1 MSARWLMLPG
11 ATAMI
16 LATAGFGQGALAQ
29 AADQPAAS
37 VGEGLEEVVV
47 TARRREEKLQSVP
60 IAVTV
65 FTAQSLQEKS
75 IETLSDLQHYTPSL
89 EVREQSRDEQNFFL
103 RGQGQNGTAGAYPGV
118 VSYFSEVPYIIT
130 GAGNLIDMESVQ
142 VLRGP
147 QGTLFGR
154 NTTGGAVLFE
164 PKKPGN
170 DLEGYVQATFGDY
183 NREGG
188 EAAVNIPIIQDK
200 LLVRIA
206 GAHEVRDGFTK
217 NITTGQ
223 DQDNRDYWSGRAYV
237 VFRPFDNFENDVIY
251 SSLYTHTN
259 GVGIIFDAFN
269 PNTDRSKPATS
280 FVPLFGLAA
289 ANAALAL
296 QQQIGPRQTASQ
308 VPGLGKTYHWGIIDR
323 AILDITDELTFKNIA
338 SIQDMRNLVRYG
350 FTGTALKSLA
360 LISKQDWATSWEEYT
375 EEAQLQGKALGGN
388 LSWTAGAYLEYL
400 HPDGQSQTLQQVSP
414 AISLITGASP
424 VNSNGPSN
432 QSARSQAVYAQG
444 TYDLGNYIEGL
455 KFTAGY
461 RYTWDYRSISTFAY
475 IPLPNN
481 GRVCTQ
487 LGGNVAG
494 RCYLNLGAPFSDP
507 SWTLSLDY
515 QVAPDML
522 IYVTGRHGYKSG
534 GFNGLAPT
542 LALVKYGSE
551 RTTDVEIGIKS
562 QWEIAGM
569 KIRANADL
577 FHDALGNSQRST
589 SIQAPLP
596 GGSSVTQTI
605 VANGDA
611 TVEGFEFEGTIIPFA
626 GLELSATYSHD
637 YANYDR
643 FFIPT
648 VGNLAGLP
656 YPATPRNKISLTGR
670 YHLPL
675 DPTWGDVSFV
685 ASASHQTHEQFAT
698 DNSPFGDRPGYTLL
712 DLRLDWNSIMES
724 TFDASFFV
732 TNVTDK
738 VYTLGI
744 TDLYNTSGTVSEV
757 LGEPRMFGVQL
768 KYRFGGPSEA
778 EETATAYVPPPV
790 VAPAPS
796 VPKSYLV
803 FFDFNKSDLTS
814 QALTIV
820 DQAAHNAGP
829 AKVTKLEVTGHTDTV
844 GSDAYNMRLSRR
856 RAESVAAQLEK
867 DGIPSSEI
875 EIIAKGK
882 RDLLVPTADGVK
894 EPQNRRVQIAYE
906 GGANS

>member
-1 MSARWLMLPG
+1 MSAKWLMLLG
-11 ATAMI
+11 ASALI
-16 LATAGFGQGALAQ
+16 LAATGADRRASAQ
-29 AADQPAAS
+29 AGDQPAAS

-47 TARRREEKLQSVP
+47 TARRREERLQTVP
-60 IAVTV
+60 IAI
-65 FTAQSLQEKS
+65 TALSAQALQEKG
-75 IETLSDLQHYTPSL
+75 IETLSDLQRFAPSL

-118 VSYFSEVPYIIT
+118 VSYFSEVPYIVT

-170 DLEGYVQATFGDY
+170 ALESYVSATFGDY
-183 NREGG
+183 DRQGV

-200 LLVRIA
+200 LLVRVA
-206 GAHEVRDGFTK
+206 GSHEVRDGFTT

-237 VFRPFDNFENDVIY
+237 VFRPFDGVENDLIY

-269 PNTDRSKPATS
+269 PNNIPGKPVTS
-280 FVPLFGLAA
+280 FVPTFGLAA

-308 VPGLGKTYHWGIIDR
+308 VPGLGKTYHWGVIDR
-323 AILDITDELTFKNIA
+323 TTIDITDDLTFKNIV

-350 FTGTALKSLA
+350 FTGTALKALA
-360 LISKQDWATSWEEYT
+360 LITKQDWSTSWEEYT
-375 EEAQLQGKALGGN
+375 EEAQFQGKALGGN

-444 TYDLGNYIEGL
+444 TYDLGDYVEGL

-475 IPLPNN
+475 IPLANG

-494 RCYLNLGAPFSDP
+494 RCYLNLGAPFSAP

-515 QVAPDML
+515 QLTPDML
-522 IYVTGRHGYKSG
+522 VYVTGRHGYKSG
-534 GFNGLAPT
+534 GFNGLAPS
-542 LALVKYGSE
+542 LGLVKYGSE

-562 QWEIAGM
+562 DWEVAGM

-577 FHDALGNSQRST
+577 FHDALANSQRST
-589 SIQAPLP
+589 SVQTPLP
-596 GGSSVTQTI
+596 GGGSVTQTI

-611 TVEGFEFEGTIIPFA
+611 TVEGFEFDGMLIPFD
-626 GLELSATYSHD
+626 GLELSATYSYD

-643 FFIPT
+643 FVIPT
-648 VGNLAGLP
+648 VGSLAGLP

-675 DPTWGDVSFV
+675 DPALGDISFV

-698 DNSPFGDRPGYTLL
+698 DNSPFGDRAGYTLL
-712 DLRLDWNSIMES
+712 DLRLDWKDVMRT

-744 TDLYNTSGTVSEV
+744 TDLYNTSGTSSEV

-768 KYRFGGPSEA
+768 KYRFGEA
-778 EETATAYVPPPV
+778 AAEPEAAPAAYVPPPV
-790 VAPAPS
+790 VAPAATPR
-796 VPKSYLV
+796 SYLV
-803 FFDFNKSDLTS
+803 FFDFNKSDLTA
-814 QALTIV
+814 QATAIV
-820 DQAAHNAGP
+820 DQAAKNAAS

-875 EIIAKGK
+875 EIVAKGK

-894 EPQNRRVQIAYE
+894 EPQNRRVQIVYE
-906 GGANS
+906 GGAAS